1 MFILLS
7 TKIIDVYVPMN
18 EFLEKT
24 YYNNTVQDY
33 LIVIGGILVALS
45 IMRLFKGI
53 VITRLK
59 KWAASTA
66 NHVDDYVITTI
77 DKFIIPAVYAWIVY
91 FGLSYLTLHPRVQ
104 DILSV
109 AITVMVT
116 FLVIRFVSSTILQLL
131 RHYVRRQEN
140 GEEKVKQLG
149 GVILIINVFIWV
161 MGLLFF
167 FDNMGYDITAV
178 IAGLGIGG
186 IAIALAAQNIL
197 GDLFNYFVIF
207 FDRPFEVGDFLI
219 IDDKLGV
226 VEYIGIKTT
235 RIKSLSGEQLVFS
248 NSDLTGSRIHNYKR
262 MQRRRVLFNIGVTY
276 QTSYENLKRIPG
288 VLKSAVEDQENVEFD
303 RAHFKAYGN
312 SSLDFEIVYYV
323 LSSDYNIYM
332 DIQQAINFRIFEEFK
347 KMDVEIAYPTRT
359 LYLMNGDGEKMT
371 GDEAMNWSA
380 QNRNQ

>member
-1 MFILLS
+1 
-7 TKIIDVYVPMN
+7 MN